1 MAISIYRVYPVSFDN
16 EPVNPEEHLFSVI
29 ATESSAAYAVPPG
42 HSLSQERIEMIIQ
55 MVKDSNIDLPTTP
68 EGWASL
74 ALDNMNFVTAISV
87 DASGYDNVEDAISDE
102 ADSAEASGY
111 IRQDIQ
117 KLNKEARDSLGT
129 PLGSLMD
136 DVKEGA

>member
-1 MAISIYRVYPVSFDN
+1 MAIAIYRVYPVSFDN
-16 EPVNPEEHLFSVI
+16 EPVSPEEHLFSVI
-29 ATESSAAYAVPPG
+29 STESSAAYACPPG
-42 HSLSQERIEMIIQ
+42 HGLNQERIEMIIQ

-74 ALDNMNFVTAISV
+74 ALDNMNFVTAISI
-87 DASGYDNVEDAISDE
+87 DASEYDNVEDAISDE

-111 IRQDIQ
+111 IREDIQ